1 MGRHRQSEVRSPGS
15 TACAAGEP
23 AQGESNFAQAA
34 EELRGAA
41 AVAARRAR
49 AWGRPILA
57 SATARMPRLDP
68 LDVFERSGLIARD
81 RTLWVR
87 PNDRFSLVGVDSA
100 WMVTAEGPDR
110 FIRVGAAWQSVV
122 DQAVASGTSG
132 SPWGAGPLAMGGFSF
147 APEQPPTPRWTGY
160 PAGVLVVPRLSVTTT
175 GNASWLTLAVMA
187 APSLT
192 PRPLDAEVGACL
204 DLCATVLGSGSPE
217 KAGGPGP
224 ADPVVIEEFP
234 PAEAWKESVSAGA
247 RAVREGSLR
256 KVVLSR
262 GLRVR
267 ASRLSPTRI
276 LRTLRADYPGCTLF
290 AVARGNRCFL
300 GATPERLVRV
310 RDGEVHVTAIAGS
323 APRGLTEEEDGR
335 LGAVLLASIKDQ
347 IEHAVVV
354 EALRDALAAVC
365 TPISVGAAPGLLK
378 IQNVQH
384 LYTPLTARLRDR
396 RTVLDLVAL
405 LHPTP
410 AVGGVPRE
418 DALRWIAHHE
428 GWDRGWYA
436 GVVGWMDRTGEGEC
450 AVAIRSA
457 LLRDTE
463 AVLFAGCG
471 IVADSDPDQEYA
483 ESSLKL
489 GAVLSA
495 LTGA

>member
-1 MGRHRQSEVRSPGS
+1 
-15 TACAAGEP
+15 
-23 AQGESNFAQAA
+23 
-34 EELRGAA
+34 L
-41 AVAARRAR
+41 
-49 AWGRPILA
+49 
-57 SATARMPRLDP
+57 PR
-68 LDVFERSGLIARD
+68 F
-81 RTLWVR
+81 
-87 PNDRFSLVGVDSA
+87 
-100 WMVTAEGPDR
+100 
-110 FIRVGAAWQSVV
+110 
-122 DQAVASGTSG
+122 
-132 SPWGAGPLAMGGFSF
+132 
-147 APEQPPTPRWTGY
+147 
-160 PAGVLVVPRLSVTTT
+160 SVTTT
-175 GNASWLTLAVMA
+175 GGASWLTLAVMA
-187 APSLT
+187 DPSQT
-192 PRPLDAEVGACL
+192 PSHLDGEVGTCL
-204 DLCATVLGSGSPE
+204 DLCTNVLTSASPE
-217 KAGGPGP
+217 ETGGPDP
-224 ADPVVIEEFP
+224 AAPVVMEEFP
-234 PAEAWKESVSAGA
+234 PAEAWKESVSAA
-247 RAVREGSLR
+247 AWAVRGGSLR

-262 GLRVR
+262 GVRVR
-267 ASRLSPTRI
+267 AGCLNPTGMLRS
-276 LRTLRADYPGCTLF
+276 LRTDYPGCTLF

-300 GATPERLVRV
+300 GATPERLVRL

-323 APRGLTEEEDGR
+323 APRGLTEEEDGH

-354 EALRDALAAVC
+354 EALRDALATVC
-365 TPISVGAAPGLLK
+365 TTISASSAPVLLK

-396 RTVLDLVAL
+396 RTVLELVDL

-418 DALRWIAHHE
+418 DALRWIDHHE

-436 GVVGWMDRTGEGEC
+436 GVVGWMDGAGEGEC

-463 AVLFAGCG
+463 ALLFAGCG